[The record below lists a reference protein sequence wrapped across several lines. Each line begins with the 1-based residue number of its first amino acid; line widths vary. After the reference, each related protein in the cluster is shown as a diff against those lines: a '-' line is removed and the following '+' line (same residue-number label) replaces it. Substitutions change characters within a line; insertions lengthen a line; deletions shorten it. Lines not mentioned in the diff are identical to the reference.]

1 MNSFLLGSYF
11 ILITHLGRRLTM
23 SDNNAFEF
31 IPATMVT
38 ITEHQETQRLDNF
51 LLTHF
56 KQLPKSRIYQ
66 MIRKGE
72 VRINKGRAKPTTR
85 LKAGD
90 QLRLPPVK
98 IEKSIDIS
106 IPIEA
111 WQKIEKSIIFE
122 NDNFLIIDKPSKTAV
137 HAGSHIP
144 YGIIEILKKH
154 GQHDFYE
161 LVQRLDRETSGLLMI
176 AKNGKSLRAL
186 QETDILR
193 EYSLLVEGR
202 WSDQY
207 PDTITIDL
215 PLNTENREQGERHVV
230 VAPNGKE
237 AITHFQRLQTEGN
250 ISLLKARLETGRTH
264 QIRVHSAHIGF
275 PLLGDNRYNPNSA
288 LKAQSPRLALHCQ
301 HLKFTLDGEN
311 YQFESPLPQEL
322 KAILNKIEN
331 K

>member
-1 MNSFLLGSYF
+1 
-11 ILITHLGRRLTM
+11 M
-23 SDNNAFEF
+23 SDNHAFEF

-51 LLTHF
+51 LLTYF

-98 IEKSIDIS
+98 IEKSIKIT
-106 IPIEA
+106 IPPEA
-111 WQKIEKSIIFE
+111 WQQVAQSILFE
-122 NDNFLIIDKPSKTAV
+122 NEDLLIIDKPTKLAV

-144 YGIIEILKKH
+144 YGIIEILKSYGKS
-154 GQHDFYE
+154 DYYE

-186 QETDILR
+186 QESDILR
-193 EYSLLVEGR
+193 EYHLLVEGR
-202 WSDQY
+202 WSDHH
-207 PDTITIDL
+207 PETLTVTA
-215 PLNTENREQGERHVV
+215 PLDTENRQQGERHVIV
-230 VAPNGKE
+230 SPDGK
-237 AITHFQRLQTEGN
+237 AAVTHFKLLHEGDK

-264 QIRVHSAHIGF
+264 QIRVHSAHLGT
-275 PLLGDNRYNPNSA
+275 PLLGDNRYNSDSK
-288 LKAQSPRLALHCQ
+288 LKEKSPRLALHCQ
-301 HLKFTLDGEN
+301 HLQFTLSGKR
-311 YQFESPLPQEL
+311 YQFESPIPQDL
-322 KAILNKIEN
+322 KAIFKKIE
-331 K
+331 KRDIGL